1 MNKQVIEKVCSEV
14 YKQFPQYE
22 GISPEINSQPNDTHL
37 LVFQSSGKTANQ
49 KSIQLSIRVLVDG
62 RGDILKITSSR

>member
-14 YKQFPQYE
+14 YKQYPQYE
-22 GISPEINSQPNDTHL
+22 GIQPEIKTQPNDTHL
-37 LVFQSSGKTANQ
+37 LIFQTSGKTFNQ
-49 KSIQLSIRVLVDG
+49 KSIQLNIRVLVDE